1 MKDNRSHCN
10 VSCLFQHKL
19 YTAPPSHAQRLYTL
33 IISHMEAQY
42 SQGYN
47 TSTAATMR
55 KAVSASVHHREMQE
69 LTNRGGGG
77 GGGGE
82 GEGGL
87 KASHFGKSIFK
98 CFYNGFVPFRDVFF
112 LSVAAALI

>member
-10 VSCLFQHKL
+10 ISCLFQHKL
-19 YTAPPSHAQRLYTL
+19 YTAPPSHAQRLYAL

-55 KAVSASVHHREMQE
+55 KAVSASVHHHEMQE
-69 LTNRGGGG
+69 LTNRWGWGGGG
-77 GGGGE
+77 GV
-82 GEGGL
+82 
-87 KASHFGKSIFK
+87 K
-98 CFYNGFVPFRDVFF
+98 GFSFWKKYFQMLLQWFCVF
-112 LSVAAALI
+112 S